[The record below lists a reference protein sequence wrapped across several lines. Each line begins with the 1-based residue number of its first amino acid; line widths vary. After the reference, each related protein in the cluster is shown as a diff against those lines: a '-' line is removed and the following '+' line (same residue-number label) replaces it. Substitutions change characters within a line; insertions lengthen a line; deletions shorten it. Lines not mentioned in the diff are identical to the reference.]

1 MIVFLKR
8 YIPSL
13 RWLANYQKPWLRGD
27 LFAGLTVGVMLIPQG
42 MAYALIA
49 GLPPIYGLYSSIIPL
64 VVYAALGTS
73 RQLGVGPVAL
83 ISLMVGTAVS
93 SMGTSSVEEYVA
105 IAIFLSLMVGVLKV
119 LLGILR
125 LGFLTNFLSHPV
137 VSGFTSAAA
146 IIIGLNQVKH
156 VLGVNIPSSK
166 YLIELIS
173 NISAQVSATHV
184 FSLIVGASGI
194 ALLFALKKWA
204 AKLPGALILVVLGI
218 LASYLFQ
225 LEQLGVKVVGEVPG
239 GFPAFRNPWIST
251 EMLYKLLP
259 AALTISLVSYI
270 ESMAVATA
278 IRNKHRDYKIW
289 PNQELLALGCANIAG
304 SFFQSYPTT
313 GGFSRSAV
321 NDDSGAKTALAGVFA
336 AVLVAISLLFLTDL
350 FYFLPKAIL
359 GSIILV
365 AVSRL
370 FSWSDFVHLW
380 HTDRRDF
387 LMSIA
392 TFFATLF
399 FGIEPGI
406 GVGIILSAAT
416 VIYESAKPHIAVTG
430 QLPGTPH
437 YRNIQRFPQAELRD
451 DVLVFRFDSQLY
463 FANANFFKEKV
474 EEMVAEKGEALRLVV
489 LNAVSVNGM
498 DSTGADALREIL
510 EQLSQKGIAFYI
522 AGVIEPVM
530 EVLEKT
536 EIDKLLGEDKL
547 FLHPNDAIEFF
558 DRINSLEV

>member
-1 MIVFLKR
+1 
-8 YIPSL
+8 
-13 RWLANYQKPWLRGD
+13 
-27 LFAGLTVGVMLIPQG
+27 